1 MATTVTLTL
10 SEAEKDRRTRMVKS
24 SFKAPMKK
32 EGGGGSYVWGT
43 STDVTDFLPVGLGS
57 VRKVSVDQPMR
68 LPEVHVAAPTAQYH
82 LKDPREFPDLT
93 GKVRRV
99 PATWGPPVPTTA
111 EPAQLKE
118 VALRSGD
125 HEFFG
130 AQHPHNTF
138 ARKVRTHPERPE
150 EELPIDRSKSGTSA
164 LGQAL
169 CHEAATSKAHIS
181 AYFAPRADPPTVHQL
196 VKQPLRVQCERP
208 AKETKAFAKQ
218 HFRQAPGKVLQARA
232 R

>member
-1 MATTVTLTL
+1 MARTVTLTL
-10 SEAEKDRRTRMVKS
+10 SEAQKDRRTRMVKS

-93 GKVRRV
+93 GKVR
-99 PATWGPPVPTTA
+99 
-111 EPAQLKE
+111 
-118 VALRSGD
+118 
-125 HEFFG
+125 
-130 AQHPHNTF
+130 
-138 ARKVRTHPERPE
+138 
-150 EELPIDRSKSGTSA
+150 
-164 LGQAL
+164 QAL

-181 AYFAPRADPPTVHQL
+181 PYFAPRADPPTVHQL
-196 VKQPLRVQCERP
+196 VTQPLRVQCERP

-218 HFRQAPGKVLQARA
+218 KFRQAPGKVLQARA